1 MALMELRML
10 VAALVMKYTWSGVP
24 NKVGK
29 WDQEMWPVDTSVLH
43 PTSGKC
49 VLRLEP
55 RI

>member
-10 VAALVMKYTWSGVP
+10 VAALVMKYTWNGVP
-24 NKVGK
+24 NNVWK